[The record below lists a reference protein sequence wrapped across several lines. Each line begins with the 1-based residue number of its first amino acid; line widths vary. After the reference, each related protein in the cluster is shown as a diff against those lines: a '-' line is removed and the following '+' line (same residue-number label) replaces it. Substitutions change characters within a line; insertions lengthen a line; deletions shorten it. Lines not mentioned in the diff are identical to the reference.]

1 MRAIVLVAVA
11 VLVITPSTLAKDPDE
26 PSPSPRMAVVTLPGE
41 PTTYSPA
48 EQRLLAG
55 KLLRADNTVSS
66 VTEGVEVICPEAPIL
81 DDGAST
87 EASLCYG
94 FLSTYARDQDTWFY
108 CGPATVQ
115 VVSNK
120 QWGIYSSNDNT
131 NKYTQQKI
139 SDTWTYTDTNGLTS
153 PYREEVGLNGSTSGH
168 KPAGFVYLRYQV
180 TSGSD
185 WHNKVVTDVSDW
197 GMPLTA
203 SVAPHDPGASY
214 FLSSW
219 PNPTSTGAAHW
230 IVIRG
235 WYGLWDGSMTP
246 YVYYNDSSRDE
257 GGATGAFS
265 DPSFRVYQTLIK
277 VNPNHEGKWIVW

>member
-1 MRAIVLVAVA
+1 
-11 VLVITPSTLAKDPDE
+11 
-26 PSPSPRMAVVTLPGE
+26 MAVVTLPGE
-41 PTTYSPA
+41 PTTYSPT
-48 EQRLLAG
+48 EQRLLAD
-55 KLLRADNTVSS
+55 KLARADETISS
-66 VTEGVEVICPEAPIL
+66 TGAGVEVLCPLAAPL
-81 DDGAST
+81 DGDASID
-87 EASLCYG
+87 ASPCYG
-94 FLSTYARDQDTWFY
+94 FVSTYARDQDKWFY

-139 SDTWTYTDTNGLTS
+139 SDTWTLTDANGLTS
-153 PYREEVGLNGSTSGH
+153 PYREEVGLNGSTSGRR
-168 KPAGFVYLRYQV
+168 PSGFAYLRYQV

-185 WHNKVVTDVSDW
+185 WHNKIVTDVTDW
-197 GMPLTA
+197 GMALTA

-219 PNPTSTGAAHW
+219 PIPTTSGAAHW

-235 WYGLWDGSMTP
+235 WYGLWDGSMSP

-257 GGATGAFS
+257 GGSTGAFS